1 MMSNDFMKYL
11 NNRTTE
17 KAKTAA
23 GESYLQ
29 LPPNFARA
37 HMAIGT
43 IIKAIHAEE
52 L

>member
-1 MMSNDFMKYL
+1 MSNDFMKYS

-17 KAKTAA
+17 KAKTTA
-23 GESYLQ
+23 GEPYLQ

-37 HMAIGT
+37 QMAIGT